1 MPYLIKASET
11 SMYDKLGYYSS
22 NTAGVLAYL
31 QDMLIL
37 MRNADGTTRSGY
49 DASYYIDLADVVST
63 YCATTSSY
71 STHSG
76 FKDQY
81 KYTSSS
87 GASLF
92 DCFMS
97 DDGEDPATAYIEIKN
112 FKITKNGTVSTFK
125 LALKG
130 TRPHFNKSA
139 EVGNGWTLHINN
151 NGLVYNSSDYLE
163 QFTNVDNG
171 VRPLRYICLLQGGG
185 GGGSGTYGDHSGSGG
200 GGGGFTAAYVHLTN
214 ESHTITIGSG
224 GAGGYKGSGKSG
236 GDTSISCSN
245 FTISA
250 KGGGGGG
257 YGSGTQGAGTGAT
270 RTDPSNYLKTITTVI
285 GGYGGVGDYAGGGRD
300 GQNGSN
306 RNATTLYCTDS
317 NRADSKYSLTL
328 AAKSGGKHQSNYGG
342 GGGASQMGDGGNG
355 GTPGKSSQAYG
366 RDGSAYGGGG
376 GGATYIFLTYI
387 KGGAGAAGLCK
398 IYY

>member
-1 MPYLIKASET
+1 MATFLIKASET
-11 SMYDKLGYYSS
+11 AMYDKLGYYA
-22 NTAGVLAYL
+22 NTSAGVVAYL
-31 QDMLIL
+31 QDMGIS
-37 MRNADGTTRSGY
+37 MRNSAGSTVTTYST
-49 DASYYIDLADVVST
+49 DNYIELADVVST
-63 YCATTSSY
+63 YCAPSSNAY
-71 STHSG
+71 SSHST

-81 KYTSSS
+81 KYSS
-87 GASLF
+87 GSSLF

-97 DDGEDPATAYIEIKN
+97 DDGEDPATAYIEVKG
-112 FKITKNGTVSTFK
+112 FKITKNSTTSTFK

-130 TRPHFNKSA
+130 TRPHFNKTKDLAS
-139 EVGNGWTLHINN
+139 GNLTVKSD
-151 NGLVYNSSDYLE
+151 GLYHSSTKLTDFSNLDG
-163 QFTNVDNG
+163 T
-171 VRPLRYICLLQGGG
+171 RPLRYLCLLQGGG

-200 GGGGFTAAYVHLTN
+200 GGGGFTAAYVHLTG

-236 GDTSISCSN
+236 GNTSISCSN

-250 KGGGGGG
+250 HGGGGGG
-257 YGSGTQGAGTGAT
+257 YGSGTQGAGTAGS
-270 RTDPSNYLKTITTVI
+270 RTDPSNYLKIITTVQ

-300 GQNGSN
+300 GQNGSR
-306 RNATTLYCTDS
+306 RNETTLYCTDS

-328 AAKSGGKHQSNYGG
+328 PTQNGGSHQSNYGG
-342 GGGASQMGDGGNG
+342 GGGASQMGAGGDG
-355 GTPGKSSQAYG
+355 GTPGAANKAYG

-387 KGGAGAAGLCK
+387 EGGDGGVGLFR